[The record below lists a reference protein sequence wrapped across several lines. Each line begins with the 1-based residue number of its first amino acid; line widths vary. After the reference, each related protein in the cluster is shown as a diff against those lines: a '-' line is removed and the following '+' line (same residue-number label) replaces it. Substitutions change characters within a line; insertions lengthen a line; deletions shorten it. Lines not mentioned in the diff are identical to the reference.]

1 MADKHGAHQ
10 TDEAYVVSLCEDYCK
25 SPSSPVGYMISQ
37 KLGMSSMVCSSVNGC
52 GTSVLNISSR
62 ITSVTGNEAGI
73 AGGVV
78 SGVNVGMCKPVQ
90 NYAPKVRAEGQ
101 CVLRHDT
108 IMEMNCAGPEGQGN
122 VLGKIAYLEKSFD
135 DSKSNQPKPQPLP
148 APAPK
153 KIGEYTTENG
163 SKVPIYED
171 PSMGGNGRYKWDSAN
186 GPRIIV
192 GPNSDKYTLA
202 NEQAHAESDSRGPGG
217 FDGIGHKKNGDVM
230 TPLENEADS
239 DAASIE
245 EAEKDLKALGG
256 CDSFCEQLVTAGCYF
271 LPARKFQYEQ
281 RLSLIHI

>member
-1 MADKHGAHQ
+1 
-10 TDEAYVVSLCEDYCK
+10 
-25 SPSSPVGYMISQ
+25 
-37 KLGMSSMVCSSVNGC
+37 
-52 GTSVLNISSR
+52 
-62 ITSVTGNEAGI
+62 
-73 AGGVV
+73 
-78 SGVNVGMCKPVQ
+78 
-90 NYAPKVRAEGQ
+90 
-101 CVLRHDT
+101 
-108 IMEMNCAGPEGQGN
+108 
-122 VLGKIAYLEKSFD
+122 
-135 DSKSNQPKPQPLP
+135 
-148 APAPK
+148 
-153 KIGEYTTENG
+153 
-163 SKVPIYED
+163 
-171 PSMGGNGRYKWDSAN
+171 MGGNGRYKWDSAN

-281 RLSLIHI
+281 RKKALDKANELIKQGRLDEAREALKKYPVYQRKIPIGPSVK